1 MNAKDFIWIG
11 VTDLIALPIFDGLF
25 RPQEQV
31 VTILIA
37 HEVWAT
43 CLHYVS
49 QLDEAIKANSN
60 QRVRKPAL
68 QSQAAML

>member
-1 MNAKDFIWIG
+1 MS
-11 VTDLIALPIFDGLF
+11 VTDLIALSIFDRLF
-25 RPQEQV
+25 SPQEQA
-31 VTILIA
+31 VTDLIA

-49 QLDEAIKANSN
+49 QLDRAIKANSN
-60 QRVRKPAL
+60 QRVRKHAQ